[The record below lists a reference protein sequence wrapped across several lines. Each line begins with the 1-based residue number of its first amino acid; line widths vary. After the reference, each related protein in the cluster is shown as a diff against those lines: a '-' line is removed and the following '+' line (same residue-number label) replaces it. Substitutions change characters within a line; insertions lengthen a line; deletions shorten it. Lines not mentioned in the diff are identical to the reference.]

1 MIHEAPKLSTLW
13 ISYSDPHRQE
23 FLPKMIQHFC
33 EFCQMIMLY
42 NDGNVYKL
50 AFVKIVFIYFPGF
63 FCEGVGYLKPEA
75 INQRKL
81 KYPLVN

>member
-1 MIHEAPKLSTLW
+1 
-13 ISYSDPHRQE
+13 
-23 FLPKMIQHFC
+23 
-33 EFCQMIMLY
+33 MIMLY